1 MIEQV
6 TLKELCELMRLENL
20 MNNSDLKLKQE
31 KKDQIMERL
40 IKNKLKK

>member
-6 TLKELCELMRLENL
+6 TLKELCELMKLENL
-20 MNNSDLKLKQE
+20 MNKNDLNLKQE
-31 KKDQIMERL
+31 IKDQIMERL